1 MKNQMLS
8 VRLSVDER
16 KRLDDLSHTAGMTPS
31 AYLRSLIRANSSF
44 GVCSPNHAAAFCHLR
59 IALAEQGFTENEMIS
74 EEMNRLC
81 QTLSRSA
88 ISIQTQQLCTAF
100 LTMCAVPE

>member
-1 MKNQMLS
+1 MKNQILS

-31 AYLRSLIRANSSF
+31 AYLRSLIRANSSS

-59 IALAEQGFTENEMIS
+59 IALAEQGLTENEVIR

-81 QTLSRSA
+81 QAL
-88 ISIQTQQLCTAF
+88 F
-100 LTMCAVPE
+100 